1 MRVTSFEV
9 ARLKGSLSCALNPL
23 RARSLSYARNPLLS
37 LSVRLSLYMLSLSV
51 RLLYSGNTHK
61 FKLLYWHYIL
71 IKVLPKHLKYVY
83 NTEYI
88 YTTKVI
94 KEIINEYKIRERKNS
109 RQYL

>member
-37 LSVRLSLYMLSLSV
+37 LSLSLSLSSSLSLSLSLSP

-71 IKVLPKHLKYVY
+71 IKVLPKHLKYV
-83 NTEYI
+83 
-88 YTTKVI
+88 
-94 KEIINEYKIRERKNS
+94 
-109 RQYL
+109 

>member
-1 MRVTSFEV
+1 MCVTSFEV

-37 LSVRLSLYMLSLSV
+37 LSLSLSLFLPLSLSLSLSLFLPLSLSLSLSLSV

-71 IKVLPKHLKYVY
+71 IKVLPKHLKYV
-83 NTEYI
+83 
-88 YTTKVI
+88 
-94 KEIINEYKIRERKNS
+94 
-109 RQYL
+109 

>member
-37 LSVRLSLYMLSLSV
+37 LSLSLSSSLSLSLSLSV

-71 IKVLPKHLKYVY
+71 IKVLPKHLKYV
-83 NTEYI
+83 
-88 YTTKVI
+88 
-94 KEIINEYKIRERKNS
+94 
-109 RQYL
+109 

>member
-1 MRVTSFEV
+1 MCVTSFEV

-37 LSVRLSLYMLSLSV
+37 LSLSLSLSV

-71 IKVLPKHLKYVY
+71 IKVLPKHLKYV
-83 NTEYI
+83 
-88 YTTKVI
+88 
-94 KEIINEYKIRERKNS
+94 
-109 RQYL
+109 

>member
-37 LSVRLSLYMLSLSV
+37 LSVSLSLSLSLSLSSSLSLSLSLSLSV

-71 IKVLPKHLKYVY
+71 IKVLPKHLKYV
-83 NTEYI
+83 
-88 YTTKVI
+88 
-94 KEIINEYKIRERKNS
+94 
-109 RQYL
+109 

>member
-9 ARLKGSLSCALNPL
+9 ARLKGFLSCALNPL

-37 LSVRLSLYMLSLSV
+37 LSLSLSV

-71 IKVLPKHLKYVY
+71 IKVLPKHLKYV
-83 NTEYI
+83 
-88 YTTKVI
+88 
-94 KEIINEYKIRERKNS
+94 
-109 RQYL
+109 

>member
-37 LSVRLSLYMLSLSV
+37 LSLSFFLTLSLSLSLSV

-71 IKVLPKHLKYVY
+71 IKVLPKHLKYV
-83 NTEYI
+83 
-88 YTTKVI
+88 
-94 KEIINEYKIRERKNS
+94 
-109 RQYL
+109 

>member
-23 RARSLSYARNPLLS
+23 RARSLSYARNPLLALS
-37 LSVRLSLYMLSLSV
+37 LSLSLSLSLFLPLSLSLSLSV

-71 IKVLPKHLKYVY
+71 IKVLPKHLKYV
-83 NTEYI
+83 
-88 YTTKVI
+88 
-94 KEIINEYKIRERKNS
+94 
-109 RQYL
+109 

>member
-23 RARSLSYARNPLLS
+23 CARSLSYARNPLLS
-37 LSVRLSLYMLSLSV
+37 LSLSLSLSLFLPLFLSLSLSV

-71 IKVLPKHLKYVY
+71 IKVLPKHLKYV
-83 NTEYI
+83 
-88 YTTKVI
+88 
-94 KEIINEYKIRERKNS
+94 
-109 RQYL
+109 

>member
-23 RARSLSYARNPLLS
+23 RARPLSYARNPLLS
-37 LSVRLSLYMLSLSV
+37 LSLSLSLFLPLSLSLSLSV

-71 IKVLPKHLKYVY
+71 IKVLPKHLKYV
-83 NTEYI
+83 
-88 YTTKVI
+88 
-94 KEIINEYKIRERKNS
+94 
-109 RQYL
+109 

>member
-23 RARSLSYARNPLLS
+23 RTRSLSYARNPLLS
-37 LSVRLSLYMLSLSV
+37 LSLSLSLSSSLSLSLSLSV

-71 IKVLPKHLKYVY
+71 IKVLPKHLKYV
-83 NTEYI
+83 
-88 YTTKVI
+88 
-94 KEIINEYKIRERKNS
+94 
-109 RQYL
+109 

>member
-37 LSVRLSLYMLSLSV
+37 LSFFLSLSLSLSLSV

-71 IKVLPKHLKYVY
+71 IKVLPKHLKYV
-83 NTEYI
+83 
-88 YTTKVI
+88 
-94 KEIINEYKIRERKNS
+94 
-109 RQYL
+109 